1 MRRVVFS
8 ASMDG
13 ISIERAVRDQEFNM
27 ASKHWHQECEI
38 ELLLEGS
45 RELFIGNERY
55 RMSKGSLAIIDS
67 QQIHQTTVLKDAYH
81 DRILL
86 LLDKEKAQ
94 RRLAALGLDAD
105 AFFKKYEGIFQLSD
119 QEMDRL
125 RELFSKLEE
134 EIEKKRS
141 GYEMMAYMKIAEFMI
156 LIDRLTEGRSYSE
169 IKTVKE
175 KNPVVEEI
183 VEYLRQDCTGVGS
196 LEEVSKKF
204 YIDKYY
210 LSRLFKE
217 RTGFTV
223 NEYIAIQR
231 IRKAQLLMEDTELKV
246 EEVARAVGYK
256 NVPYFVKIF
265 KKYEGLTPL
274 RYRKMKNAYK
284 NGLRDK
290 SDA

>member
-13 ISIERAVRDQEFNM
+13 MSIERAVRDQEFNM

-45 RELFIGNERY
+45 RALFIGNESH

-67 QQIHQTTVLKDAYH
+67 QQIHRTAVLEDAYH

-86 LLDKEKAQ
+86 LIDKEKA
-94 RRLAALGLDAD
+94 RRPLAALGLDVD
-105 AFFKKYEGIFQLSD
+105 TFFKKYEGILQLSD
-119 QEMDRL
+119 QEMDRI
-125 RELFSKLEE
+125 RGLFSQLEG
-134 EIEKKRS
+134 EIEKKQS
-141 GYEMMAYMKIAEFMI
+141 GYEIMAYMKITEFMI
-156 LIDRLTEGRSYSE
+156 LIDRLTEGRKYSE
-169 IKTVKE
+169 RKTVKE
-175 KNPVVEEI
+175 RNPVVEEI
-183 VEYLRQDCTGVGS
+183 VEYLRQDCAEVGS
-196 LEEVSKKF
+196 LEEVSRKF

-246 EEVARAVGYK
+246 EEVARTVGYK
-256 NVPYFVKIF
+256 NVSYFVRTF